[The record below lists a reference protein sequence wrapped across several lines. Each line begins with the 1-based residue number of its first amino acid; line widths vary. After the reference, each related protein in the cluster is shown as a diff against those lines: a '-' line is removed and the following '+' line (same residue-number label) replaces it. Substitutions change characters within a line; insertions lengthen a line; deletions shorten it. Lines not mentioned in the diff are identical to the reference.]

1 MKKRIMA
8 MTTATLLGLS
18 MMAGAVIVNAAPM
31 DPGNRQISRHC
42 YSGNMDG
49 RMIISEPGQYTLT
62 GQMSG
67 MIYVDPGA
75 GDVKLIMDGVNI
87 NGMNGPAL
95 VAMSGD
101 SISIELAKGSR
112 NALSG
117 GSNSDYATTIYS
129 RIPMTFEGAGVLD
142 MRSSGQNGV
151 YVTNEPLTI
160 NGGTFNISAGTN
172 AFSATNTAFN
182 GGNVYFDAGM
192 NAFNPGARVSM
203 NGGRVKEVA
212 NIQNMAGAGDIRSSF
227 ENQNMQN
234 NQLIG
239 QSENNGSTVSSPTD
253 IVTGI
258 TENSAMSLTADYD
271 NATTIV
277 ITDDDSSV
285 KIDESGTY
293 VVTGSSSDGSITV
306 KKGTT
311 GVVLVL
317 EDLDLT
323 STSGAALSINKD
335 AEVQV
340 VISGTVTLTDSENPD
355 DEYSEDADVADAYD
369 GAAIKIK
376 AGSTVYI
383 TGDGTLNVNGDAK
396 NGIKAGDDSSL
407 IIDGD
412 LVLNIDAVNDGINSN
427 YDVTILNGMVNISAG
442 DDGIHADHIL
452 TIGEDGSGPDLT
464 ISKSTEGL
472 EGTVVNIGG
481 GNIDVTATDDAINAA
496 NSDGTYES
504 ELDYSVNVTGGEIN
518 ITAGT
523 DGIDSNGN
531 INLIAGSAK
540 IKSANNGGD
549 AGIDYDGEYYVS
561 DSFKLN
567 NQSGVAGPDN
577 MMGGM
582 PGQMDQNG
590 VKQVNQP
597 GCVEQQG
604 GQPGGMDNRFGPG
617 R

>member
-1 MKKRIMA
+1 MRKRIMT
-8 MTTATLLGLS
+8 MTAATVLGMS
-18 MMAGAVIVNAAPM
+18 MIAGAITVNAAHM
-31 DPGNRQISRHC
+31 DYGYGQKFRNC
-42 YSGNMDG
+42 YSQSMEG

-62 GQMSG
+62 GRMNG

-75 GDVKLIMDGVNI
+75 GAVKLIMDGVNL
-87 NGMNGPAL
+87 NGMNGPAI

-112 NALSG
+112 NAISG

-129 RIPMTFEGAGVLD
+129 RIPMTFEGPGILD
-142 MRSSGQNGV
+142 MHSFGQNGV
-151 YVTNEPLTI
+151 YVTNEPLKI
-160 NGGTFNISAGTN
+160 NGGTYNISAGTN
-172 AFSATNTAFN
+172 AFSAANTAFN
-182 GGNVYFDAGM
+182 GGSINIDTGM
-192 NAFNPGARVSM
+192 NAFNPGARVSI
-203 NGGRVKEVA
+203 NGGVFSEAPNVA
-212 NIQNMAGAGDIRSSF
+212 TMTGVSS
-227 ENQNMQN
+227 
-234 NQLIG
+234 
-239 QSENNGSTVSSPTD
+239 VSSPTE
-253 IVTGI
+253 IVTGT
-258 TENSAMSLTADYD
+258 TENSAMNLKADYD

-323 STSGAALSINKD
+323 STSGATLSINKD

-340 VISGTVTLTDSENPD
+340 VISGTVTLTDNENSD
-355 DEYSEDADVADAYD
+355 DEYSDDADVADAYD

-383 TGDGTLNVNGDAK
+383 TGDGTLNVNGNAK

-407 IIDGD
+407 IIGGD
-412 LVLNIDAVNDGINSN
+412 MVLNIDAVNDGINSN
-427 YDVTILNGMVNISAG
+427 YDVTILDGTVNISAG

-472 EGTVVNIGG
+472 EATVVNIDG
-481 GNIDVTATDDAINAA
+481 GNVNVTAADDAINAA
-496 NSDGTYES
+496 NADGIYEG
-504 ELDYSVNVTGGEIN
+504 ELDYSVNVTGGNIN

-531 INLIAGSAK
+531 INLIDGSAR
-540 IKSANNGGD
+540 IQSANNGGD

-582 PGQMDQNG
+582 PGQSN
-590 VKQVNQP
+590 
-597 GCVEQQG
+597 

>member
-1 MKKRIMA
+1 
-8 MTTATLLGLS
+8 
-18 MMAGAVIVNAAPM
+18 
-31 DPGNRQISRHC
+31 
-42 YSGNMDG
+42 
-49 RMIISEPGQYTLT
+49 
-62 GQMSG
+62 
-67 MIYVDPGA
+67 
-75 GDVKLIMDGVNI
+75 
-87 NGMNGPAL
+87 
-95 VAMSGD
+95 
-101 SISIELAKGSR
+101 
-112 NALSG
+112 
-117 GSNSDYATTIYS
+117 
-129 RIPMTFEGAGVLD
+129 MTFEGSGVLD
-142 MRSSGQNGV
+142 MRSFGQNGV

-234 NQLIG
+234 NQLNG
-239 QSENNGSTVSSPTD
+239 QNDNTESTVSSPTY

-407 IIDGD
+407 IIGGD

-427 YDVTILNGMVNISAG
+427 YDVTILGGTVNISAG

-481 GNIDVTATDDAINAA
+481 GNVNVTATDDAINAA
-496 NSDGTYES
+496 NADGVYEC

-590 VKQVNQP
+590 GQQVNQP
-597 GCVEQQG
+597 GRVEQQG

>member
-1 MKKRIMA
+1 
-8 MTTATLLGLS
+8 
-18 MMAGAVIVNAAPM
+18 
-31 DPGNRQISRHC
+31 
-42 YSGNMDG
+42 
-49 RMIISEPGQYTLT
+49 
-62 GQMSG
+62 
-67 MIYVDPGA
+67 
-75 GDVKLIMDGVNI
+75 
-87 NGMNGPAL
+87 
-95 VAMSGD
+95 
-101 SISIELAKGSR
+101 
-112 NALSG
+112 
-117 GSNSDYATTIYS
+117 
-129 RIPMTFEGAGVLD
+129 MTFEGLGILD
-142 MRSSGQNGV
+142 MHSFGQNGV
-151 YVTNEPLTI
+151 YVTNEPLKI
-160 NGGTFNISAGTN
+160 NGGTYNISAGTN
-172 AFSATNTAFN
+172 AFSAANTAFN
-182 GGNVYFDAGM
+182 GGSINIDTGM
-192 NAFNPGARVSM
+192 NAFNPGARVSI
-203 NGGRVKEVA
+203 NGGVFSEAPNVA
-212 NIQNMAGAGDIRSSF
+212 SMTGVSS
-227 ENQNMQN
+227 
-234 NQLIG
+234 
-239 QSENNGSTVSSPTD
+239 VSSPTE
-253 IVTGI
+253 IVTGT
-258 TENSAMSLTADYD
+258 TENSAMNLKADYD

-323 STSGAALSINKD
+323 STSGATLSINKD

-340 VISGTVTLTDSENPD
+340 VISGMVTLTDNENSD
-355 DEYSEDADVADAYD
+355 DEYSDDADVADAYD

-383 TGDGTLNVNGDAK
+383 TGDGTLNVNGNAK

-407 IIDGD
+407 IIGGD
-412 LVLNIDAVNDGINSN
+412 MVLNIDAVNDGINSN
-427 YDVTILNGMVNISAG
+427 YDVTILDGTVNISAG
-442 DDGIHADHIL
+442 DDGIHADRIL

-472 EGTVVNIGG
+472 EATVVNIDG
-481 GNIDVTATDDAINAA
+481 GNVNVTATDDAINAA
-496 NSDGTYES
+496 NADGIYEG
-504 ELDYSVNVTGGEIN
+504 ELDYSVNVTGGNIN

-531 INLIAGSAK
+531 INLIDGSAK
-540 IKSANNGGD
+540 IQSANNGGD

-582 PGQMDQNG
+582 PGQSN
-590 VKQVNQP
+590 
-597 GCVEQQG
+597 

>member
-1 MKKRIMA
+1 MRKRIMT
-8 MTTATLLGLS
+8 MTAATVLGMS
-18 MMAGAVIVNAAPM
+18 MIAGAITVNAAHM
-31 DPGNRQISRHC
+31 DYGYGQKFRNC
-42 YSGNMDG
+42 YSQSMEG

-62 GQMSG
+62 GRMNG

-75 GDVKLIMDGVNI
+75 GAVKLIMDGVNL
-87 NGMNGPAL
+87 NGMNGPAI

-112 NALSG
+112 NAISG

-129 RIPMTFEGAGVLD
+129 RIPMTFEGPGILD
-142 MRSSGQNGV
+142 MHSFGQNGV
-151 YVTNEPLTI
+151 YVTNEPLKI
-160 NGGTFNISAGTN
+160 NGGTYNISAGTN
-172 AFSATNTAFN
+172 AFSAANTAFN
-182 GGNVYFDAGM
+182 GGSINIDTGM
-192 NAFNPGARVSM
+192 NAFNPGARVSI
-203 NGGRVKEVA
+203 NGGVFSEAPNVA
-212 NIQNMAGAGDIRSSF
+212 TMTGVSS
-227 ENQNMQN
+227 
-234 NQLIG
+234 
-239 QSENNGSTVSSPTD
+239 VSSPTE
-253 IVTGI
+253 IVTGT
-258 TENSAMSLTADYD
+258 TENSAMNLTADYD

-323 STSGAALSINKD
+323 STSGATLSINKD

-340 VISGTVTLTDSENPD
+340 VISGTVTLTDNENSD
-355 DEYSEDADVADAYD
+355 DEYSDDADVADAYD

-383 TGDGTLNVNGDAK
+383 TGDGTLNVNGNAK

-407 IIDGD
+407 IIGGD
-412 LVLNIDAVNDGINSN
+412 MVLNIDAVNDGINSN
-427 YDVTILNGMVNISAG
+427 YDVTILDGTVNISAG

-472 EGTVVNIGG
+472 EATVVNIDG
-481 GNIDVTATDDAINAA
+481 GNVNVTAADDAINAA
-496 NSDGTYES
+496 NADGIYEG
-504 ELDYSVNVTGGEIN
+504 ELDYSVNVTGGNIN

-531 INLIAGSAK
+531 INLIDGSAR
-540 IKSANNGGD
+540 IQSANNGGD

-582 PGQMDQNG
+582 PGQSN
-590 VKQVNQP
+590 
-597 GCVEQQG
+597 

>member
-1 MKKRIMA
+1 MRKRIMT
-8 MTTATLLGLS
+8 MTAATVLGMS
-18 MMAGAVIVNAAPM
+18 MIAGAITVNAAHM
-31 DPGNRQISRHC
+31 DYGYGQKFRNC
-42 YSGNMDG
+42 YSQSMEG

-62 GQMSG
+62 GRMNG

-75 GDVKLIMDGVNI
+75 GAVKLIMDGVNL
-87 NGMNGPAL
+87 NGMNGPAI

-112 NALSG
+112 NAISG

-129 RIPMTFEGAGVLD
+129 RIPMTFEGPGILD
-142 MRSSGQNGV
+142 MHSFGQNGV
-151 YVTNEPLTI
+151 YVTNEPLKI
-160 NGGTFNISAGTN
+160 NGGTYNISAGTN
-172 AFSATNTAFN
+172 AFSAANTAFN
-182 GGNVYFDAGM
+182 GGSINIDTGM
-192 NAFNPGARVSM
+192 NAFNPGARVSI
-203 NGGRVKEVA
+203 NGGVFSEAPNVA
-212 NIQNMAGAGDIRSSF
+212 TMTGVSS
-227 ENQNMQN
+227 
-234 NQLIG
+234 
-239 QSENNGSTVSSPTD
+239 VSSPTE
-253 IVTGI
+253 IVTGT
-258 TENSAMSLTADYD
+258 TENSAMNLKADYD

-323 STSGAALSINKD
+323 STSGATLSINKD

-340 VISGTVTLTDSENPD
+340 VISGTVTLTDNENSD
-355 DEYSEDADVADAYD
+355 DEYSDDADVADAYD

-383 TGDGTLNVNGDAK
+383 TGDGTLNVNGNAK

-407 IIDGD
+407 IIGGD
-412 LVLNIDAVNDGINSN
+412 MVLNIDAVNDGINSN
-427 YDVTILNGMVNISAG
+427 YDVTILDGTVNISAG

-472 EGTVVNIGG
+472 EATVVNIDG
-481 GNIDVTATDDAINAA
+481 GNVNVTAADDAINAA
-496 NSDGTYES
+496 NADGIYEG
-504 ELDYSVNVTGGEIN
+504 ELDYSVNVTGGNIN

-531 INLIAGSAK
+531 INLIDGSAK
-540 IKSANNGGD
+540 IQSANNGGD
-549 AGIDYDGEYYVS
+549 AGIDYDGECYVS

-582 PGQMDQNG
+582 PGQSN
-590 VKQVNQP
+590 
-597 GCVEQQG
+597 